1 MEANLSASAP
11 AIYLEVELKS
21 EGCEMVFFF
30 LKALVRRELE
40 IEE

>member
-21 EGCEMVFFF
+21 EGCEMVFF
-30 LKALVRRELE
+30 
-40 IEE
+40 IESSS